1 MNSDIV
7 AIAAKYKLPKLE
19 FGEKLKSEAILR
31 FNSRL
36 CRWAFNFE
44 GFLLNDFVM
53 CKYSDSAYNSLYAIL
68 ESSGLEFEVT
78 TLTRKAIDSAFL
90 KIEESTQ
97 IS

>member
-7 AIAAKYKLPKLE
+7 AFAAKYKLPKLE
-19 FGEKLKSEAILR
+19 FGAKLKAEAVFR
-31 FNSRL
+31 FHSRL

-44 GFLLNDFVM
+44 GFLLDDFIM
-53 CKYSDSAYNSLYAIL
+53 CKYSDSAYNSLYAIF
-68 ESSGLEFEVT
+68 ETSGLEFEMT

-90 KIEESTQ
+90 KIEESTK

>member
-7 AIAAKYKLPKLE
+7 AVAAKYKLPKLE
-19 FGEKLKSEAILR
+19 FGVSPKNESISR
-31 FNSRL
+31 FYSRL

-90 KIEESTQ
+90 KIEESTK

>member
-7 AIAAKYKLPKLE
+7 AFAAKYKLPNLE
-19 FGEKLKSEAILR
+19 FGANPKSDAIWL
-31 FNSRL
+31 FYSRL
-36 CRWAFNFE
+36 CRWAFNFD

-68 ESSGLEFEVT
+68 ETSGLEFEVI
-78 TLTRKAIDSAFL
+78 TLTRKAIDSIL
-90 KIEESTQ
+90 KGDSTL